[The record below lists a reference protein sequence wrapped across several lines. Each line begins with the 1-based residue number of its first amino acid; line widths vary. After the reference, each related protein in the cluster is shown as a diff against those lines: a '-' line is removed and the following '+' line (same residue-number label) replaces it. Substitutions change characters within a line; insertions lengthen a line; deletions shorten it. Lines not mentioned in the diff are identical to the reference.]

1 MHKSVVMR
9 GRDDGQSVNRLLRT
23 RTAAENLLPDDF
35 GTCGGG
41 GEYLR
46 IRIPSVHAETAIK
59 LSLNTPEA
67 SVKNRFKTTRSP
79 VR

>member
-41 GEYLR
+41 GE
-46 IRIPSVHAETAIK
+46 
-59 LSLNTPEA
+59 
-67 SVKNRFKTTRSP
+67 
-79 VR
+79 